1 MWAACILLLWWANYR
16 EKSGRCLAPGLVGW
30 QSLPCVENAH
40 HCGLGLSHKAA
51 GCRSL
56 GDSGA
61 SCGRIVEADF
71 RVDVCRAGC
80 PGSRVALLVGGA
92 GS

>member
-1 MWAACILLLWWANYR
+1 MRNLECG
-16 EKSGRCLAPGLVGW
+16 SVGW
-30 QSLPCVENAH
+30 QTLPCVENAH
-40 HCGLGLSHKAA
+40 HCVRLSHKAA

-61 SCGRIVEADF
+61 SCGPILEADF

-80 PGSRVALLVGGA
+80 PGSKVALLVGGA